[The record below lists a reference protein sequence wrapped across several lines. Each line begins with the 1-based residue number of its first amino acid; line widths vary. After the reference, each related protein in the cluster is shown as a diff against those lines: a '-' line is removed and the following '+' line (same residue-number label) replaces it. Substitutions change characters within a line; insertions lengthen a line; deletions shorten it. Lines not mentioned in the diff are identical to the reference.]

1 MHFLRAVWDLAD
13 DPDGNL
19 QHLAERG
26 VAADEVEQVLANAVF
41 EQASRSSNRPVAF
54 GYTDDGRL
62 LAIIFEWIDE
72 DTIYPVTAYEVEQ
85 EP

>member
-1 MHFLRAVWDLAD
+1 MHFLRVVWDLAD

-19 QHLAERG
+19 QHIAGHGVTAE
-26 VAADEVEQVLANAVF
+26 EVEQVLANAVL
-41 EQASRSSNRPVAF
+41 EHASRSSDRPLAF

-72 DTIYPVTAYEVEQ
+72 DTVYPVTAYEVEQ
-85 EP
+85 QS